1 MRKYTRRL
9 VVASALAL
17 TMVTAPVAHAED
29 QILASVPGLT
39 FPFFVHM
46 MNAFKAEA
54 TKQGVG
60 VIESDGQVSS
70 PKQTADVEA
79 AITQGV
85 KGIVI
90 SPNEVDAMAPAL
102 QQAVEA
108 RIPVVTVDRR
118 VAQVEGILAHVG
130 ADNVKGGEAQANLI
144 VQMFPDGATIIN
156 LQGQSG
162 ASPAIDRNKG
172 LHNVLDGMADKYKIV
187 FEQTAGFDRA
197 KGLAVT
203 EAALSGMAD
212 APKVIVAANDDMA
225 LGAMEAVKSRGL
237 SGIAII
243 GFDALP
249 EALAQV
255 RDGGLTAT
263 IEQFPGQQSSLGVQ
277 TLVDFIK
284 DWQPASREGSAA
296 DPGCRHQ
303 GQSEHCRTPRRSEVN
318 ELRLFSGRGHKPRP
332 EGILSMATPPATQP
346 LLRMTGISKSFPGV
360 RALDSVDFEV
370 GSAEIHAFL
379 GENGAGKSTL
389 LKILIRRPGPR
400 CGQH

>member
-17 TMVTAPVAHAED
+17 TVVTAPVASAAED

-54 TKQGVG
+54 AKQGMG

-102 QQAVEA
+102 QQAIDA
-108 RIPVVTVDRR
+108 KIPVVTVDRR
-118 VAQVEGILAHVG
+118 VPSVEGILAHVG

-144 VQMFPDGATIIN
+144 VAMFPDGATIIN
-156 LQGQSG
+156 LQGQPG

-172 LHNVLDGMADKYKIV
+172 LHNILDGMADKYKIV
-187 FEQTAGFDRA
+187 FEQQAGFDRA

-263 IEQFPGQQSSLGVQ
+263 IEQFPGQQSALGVQ

-284 DWQPASREGSAA
+284 SGKQPAEKVLLL
-296 DPGCRHQ
+296 
-303 GQSEHCRTPRRSEVN
+303 TPVAVTKDN
-318 ELRLFSGRGHKPRP
+318 LN
-332 EGILSMATPPATQP
+332 
-346 LLRMTGISKSFPGV
+346 V
-360 RALDSVDFEV
+360 
-370 GSAEIHAFL
+370 AERL
-379 GENGAGKSTL
+379 GEVK
-389 LKILIRRPGPR
+389 
-400 CGQH
+400 